1 MTRLL
6 HRMLPWCGRGL
17 GLWLVCGLP
26 ALAGAGAAAGEMPAQ
41 PEYVYSTPLRSDVLP
56 RAVLRAYVQ
65 TVDEVH
71 ASHYA
76 ARASHFCFVQQSDSD
91 RPGEAPMVWM
101 VWDEDGRIQSLGNAA
116 SRPGVGHELTPQQE
130 GRMLALAKSLRLATD
145 VVPTSA
151 DIAGSSY
158 LVEQAWVDRLMDHCR
173 TLGRKVTLAAAQKPR
188 PTKPGQPLA
197 HSPVFRNT
205 H

>member
-1 MTRLL
+1 MTRQL
-6 HRMLPWCGRGL
+6 HRMLPWLVRGL
-17 GLWLVCGLP
+17 GLLLACCGLP
-26 ALAGAGAAAGEMPAQ
+26 ALAGAGAGEMPAQ
-41 PEYVYSTPLRSDVLP
+41 PEYVYSTPLQSDVLP

-76 ARASHFCFVQQSDSD
+76 ARASHFCFVQQSASD
-91 RPGEAPMVWM
+91 RPGAVPLVWM
-101 VWDEDGRIQSLGNAA
+101 VWYEDGRIQSLGDAV
-116 SRPGVGHELTPQQE
+116 SRPRVGNELTPREE

-145 VVPTSA
+145 VVPTLA

-158 LVEQAWVDRLMDHCR
+158 LVEQAWVDRLMGHCR

-188 PTKPGQPLA
+188 PAKPGQPLA

>member
-1 MTRLL
+1 MMRLL

-17 GLWLVCGLP
+17 GLLFACGLP
-26 ALAGAGAAAGEMPAQ
+26 ALAGAGEMPGP
-41 PEYVYSTPLRSDVLP
+41 PEYAYSTPLRSDVLP
-56 RAVLRAYVQ
+56 RVVLRAYVQ

-76 ARASHFCFVQQSDSD
+76 ARASHFCFVQQLASG
-91 RPGEAPMVWM
+91 RPGSVPLVWM
-101 VWDEDGRIQSLGNAA
+101 VWDEDGRIQSLGDAA
-116 SRPGVGHELTPQQE
+116 SRPRLGNELTPQQE

-173 TLGRKVTLAAAQKPR
+173 TLGHKVALAAAQKPW

>member
-6 HRMLPWCGRGL
+6 HRMLPWCGL
-17 GLWLVCGLP
+17 GLWLACGLP
-26 ALAGAGAAAGEMPAQ
+26 ALAGAGDMPAQ
-41 PEYVYSTPLRSDVLP
+41 PEYAYSTPLGSDVLP

-65 TVDEVH
+65 TVDEVQ

-76 ARASHFCFVQQSDSD
+76 ARASHFCFVLQSASE
-91 RPGEAPMVWM
+91 RPGEAPTVWM
-101 VWDEDGRIQSLGNAA
+101 VWDEDARIQSLGDAA
-116 SRPGVGHELTPQQE
+116 SRPRLGNELTPQQE

-145 VVPTSA
+145 VVPTLS

-158 LVEQAWVDRLMDHCR
+158 LVEQAWVDRLMGHCR
-173 TLGRKVTLAAAQKPR
+173 TLGRKVTLAAAAQKPR